1 MSSKTVV
8 TDEFKLEQFCRA
20 LAIHAMIVGHPA
32 ELRKFMAP
40 ETSETVADII
50 LRFARGERVGRPP
63 LDDVGD
69 NY

>member
-1 MSSKTVV
+1 MSSKTIV
-8 TDEFKLEQFCRA
+8 TCEFKLEELCRA

-50 LRFARGERVGRPP
+50 LRFARGERIGRPT
-63 LDDVGD
+63 LDDVED
-69 NY
+69 TY